1 MGLGST
7 ETCVLVVDDDVNMRT
22 LLREVLGQ
30 EGYGVI
36 EAASGTEAIATLRTS
51 SPDLIISDVQMANGS
66 GYEVCRALRQ
76 QLGRDVPFMFL
87 SGTRTEA
94 YDRVAGF
101 EFGADDYIV
110 KPFDPEE
117 LRARVRALLRRAG
130 APSALSPLVDYGLT
144 PREREVMG
152 LLAVGHAQR
161 EIAAELHLSS
171 ATVGKHVERILKKL
185 GVHSRAEA
193 VARAHHE
200 RLVTHR

>member
-1 MGLGST
+1 MGLGSSK
-7 ETCVLVVDDDVNMRT
+7 TCVLVVDDDGNIRT
-22 LLREVLGQ
+22 LLRELLGQ
-30 EGYGVI
+30 EGYSVI

-51 SPDLIISDVQMANGS
+51 SPDLIISDVQMADGS
-66 GYEVCRALRQ
+66 GYDVCRALRQ
-76 QLGRDVPFMFL
+76 QLGRDVPFVFL
-87 SGTRTEA
+87 SGTRTEPC
-94 YDRVAGF
+94 DRVAGF

-117 LRARVRALLRRAG
+117 LRARVRALLRRAE

-152 LLAVGHAQR
+152 LLAVGRAQR

-200 RLVTHR
+200 RLVTQR

>member
-1 MGLGST
+1 MGSA
-7 ETCVLVVDDDVNMRT
+7 ETCVLVVDDDVNIRT
-22 LLREVLGQ
+22 LLRELLGQ
-30 EGYGVI
+30 EGYIVI
-36 EAASGTEAIATLRTS
+36 EAASGIEAIATLRTS

-87 SGTRTEA
+87 SGSRTEA

-117 LRARVRALLRRAG
+117 LLARVRALLRRAG
-130 APSALSPLVDYGLT
+130 AASAQSPLADYGLT
-144 PREREVMG
+144 PREREVLE
-152 LLAVGHAQR
+152 LLAAGRSQK

-171 ATVGKHVERILKKL
+171 GTVGKHVERILKKL

-200 RLVTHR
+200 QLVVRR